1 MKNAKRNTIIVLLI
15 TIVVLFFV
23 LKDDYKN
30 ILNTLIIANK
40 WYILIGIILIICYWA
55 LRALCLLFIVRK
67 YKKNVGF
74 KKMLHQTV
82 ITQFFNGITPFSTG
96 GQPMQIYM
104 LNKLGIRVTHATNI
118 IVQDFIMYQL
128 ALIVM
133 GILALF
139 ANWYFHFFDV
149 SNILKNLIIIGFLI
163 NIIIGLC
170 LILISFSKKFNS
182 FIGKIIIKIA
192 AKTKIVKDGDSLIA
206 KWEDKLSEFHESGK
220 LFKKE
225 KKLFIVC
232 FLCHLVSLLI
242 FYSIPLFIFLSLDST
257 LSLNLLKTITS
268 SAFVLIIGNFV
279 PIPGGSGGIEYGFI
293 SFFGSDVG
301 STILLSAL
309 IVWRFITYYLGIIVG
324 GISLGF
330 FKGEKEEICE

>member
-192 AKTKIVKDGDSLIA
+192 AKTKLVKDGDSLIA

-257 LSLNLLKTITS
+257 LSLNWLKTITS